1 MRRMTLR
8 EAQRSL
14 EALPTLVQDSPV
26 AITQR
31 RKPVLVAMSY
41 AHFATMLETL
51 DILSDRPFCH
61 RLAQSIREAQEGR
74 TLDPA
79 TVRERLGL

>member
-8 EAQRSL
+8 ETQRNL
-14 EALPTLVQDSPV
+14 EALPTLVQDSPI
-26 AITQR
+26 AITRR

-41 AHFATMLETL
+41 THFEAMLETL
-51 DILSDRPFCH
+51 DILSDRPFCS

-74 TLDPA
+74 TLDSA